1 MAREKKTV
9 DFGGIADRVIG
20 KADRKGKRHGAG
32 AVLAW
37 REVVGEAIAGHTK
50 GFALR
55 EKGELVVF
63 VDSAAWANQLALMSG
78 DLIDRLNSAL
88 GEDSVKSIRFTVS
101 RKVAAEAMWGALTE
115 DDREGGEPDEPDPVP
130 LDETEAR
137 QAAYIA
143 NAVGDPELREV
154 ALRVMIRDLELKK
167 AKRLK
172 RAEGAPEAAAGDSA
186 KAVTGGTSKEPPEGD
201 SAH

>member
-1 MAREKKTV
+1 MAREKRTV
-9 DFGGIADRVIG
+9 GFGDIANRVIG

-37 REVVGEAIAGHTK
+37 REVAGEAIAGHTK

-63 VDSAAWANQLALMSG
+63 VDSAGWANQLALMSS

-101 RKVAAEAMWGALTE
+101 RKVAAEAMWGVLTG
-115 DDREGGEPDEPDPVP
+115 DDLDNGGSNEPDPVP
-130 LDETEAR
+130 LDATEAR

-143 NAVGDPELREV
+143 DAVGDPELREV
-154 ALRVMIRDLELKK
+154 ALRVMTRDLELKK
-167 AKRLK
+167 ARRLK
-172 RAEGAPEAAAGDSA
+172 RAEGALEAAAGDSA
-186 KAVTGGTSKEPPEGD
+186 ETVAGGTSKEPPDGD

>member
-37 REVVGEAIAGHTK
+37 REVAGEAIASHTK

-63 VDSAAWANQLALMSG
+63 VDSAAWANQLALMSS
-78 DLIDRLNSAL
+78 DLIDRLNSVV
-88 GEDSVKSIRFTVS
+88 GQGSVKSIRFTVS
-101 RKVAAEAMWGALTE
+101 RRVAEEAMWGALTE
-115 DDREGGEPDEPDPVP
+115 DEGGPTENHEPDPVA

-137 QAAYIA
+137 QAAYVA

-154 ALRVMIRDLELKK
+154 ALRVMVRDLELKK
-167 AKRLK
+167 ARRLK
-172 RAEGAPEAAAGDSA
+172 RAEGAQEAAAGDSA
-186 KAVTGGTSKEPPEGD
+186 ETVAGGTSKEPPEGD
-201 SAH
+201 SAY